1 MTPGLSEDLQG
12 ISDARKTAVIS
23 SKLLRLQVDIAA
35 LQETRLADSGTL
47 KEKAFTFFWHG
58 KSAEDRSEHGVG
70 FAVRNTADRS
80 NISNIVKNI
89 PSKEHVIILGDFN
102 ARVGADHDSWPSCL
116 GHFGIGK
123 INDNG
128 QRLLEFCSY
137 NSLCVTNSFFQTKPQ
152 HRVSWCH
159 PCSKHWH
166 QLDMILIRRSNI
178 KLVQITRTYHSAD
191 CDTDHSHVCCKIRLQ
206 PKKLHKSKQKGK
218 PRINTTAEK
227 WNHLRDTIQKTA
239 LATFGKKASKNN
251 DWFDAKFSE
260 MSPVIDAKRAA
271 LAEHKR
277 SPSEK
282 TLQAHRA
289 VRSKMQQTARRCA
302 NEYWQQ
308 LSDSIQFAAVS
319 GNIRGMYEG
328 IKTAQRPTQS
338 KTAPLKT
345 TSGEVITDTGRQMDR
360 WVKNYSELYSRENTV
375 APSALDAIEPLP
387 IMEELDAE
395 PTIAELCK
403 AIGSLASG
411 KAPGNDGIPPDLIKC
426 CKNTLLQPL
435 HDVLCQCWEEGA
447 VPQDMSDAKIVTL
460 DKNKGERSDC
470 LPTIFTL
477 LRQRSLLWLGHVR
490 RMEDGRISKDILY
503 GELACGKRNTDDCK
517 EAVERKKLAYQRY
530 MREGSEAAYTA
541 MKQTKAMCKKT
552 IAKAKLEC
560 WKNFREDKLDLS
572 EAWKRLKEI
581 KNQYNAPDGEVL
593 RTAKDKAEGF
603 LHHFASASSSASL
616 PAEKRNFR
624 VAQDDLVDL
633 SPNPHPQ
640 GEG

>member
-1 MTPGLSEDLQG
+1 MDYQM
-12 ISDARKTAVIS
+12 ARRPAG
-23 SKLLRLQVDIAA
+23 
-35 LQETRLADSGTL
+35 GTL
-47 KEKAFTFFWHG
+47 KEKEFTFFWHG

-70 FAVRNTADRS
+70 FAVRNTLLSMVEPGDKGSERLMTLRLYTSEGPVTLVSAYAPTLTSTAEAKDEFYI

-89 PSKEHVIILGDFN
+89 APKEQVIILGDFN
-102 ARVGADHDSWPSCL
+102 ARVGADHDFWPSCL

-137 NSLCVTNSFFQTKPQ
+137 NSLCVTNSFQTKPQ

-159 PCSKHWH
+159 PRSKHWH
-166 QLDMILIRRSNI
+166 QLDLILIRRSNI

-191 CDTDHSHVCCKIRLQ
+191 CDTNHSLVCCKIRLQ

-218 PRINTTAEK
+218 PRMNTTGMHLPEKVEEFAKSLQKALSVEHQHCSAAEK

-271 LAEHKR
+271 LAEYKR

-282 TLQAHRA
+282 TLQALRA
-289 VRSKMQQTARRCA
+289 VRSKVQQTARRCA

-328 IKTAQRPTQS
+328 IKTALGPTQS

-345 TSGEVITDTGRQMDR
+345 TSGEVITDKGKQMDR
-360 WVKNYSELYSRENTV
+360 WVEHYSELYSRENTV
-375 APSALDAIEPLP
+375 APSALDAIEPLA

-403 AIGSLASG
+403 AIDSLASG

-435 HDVLCQCWEEGA
+435 HVVLCQCWKEGA
-447 VPQDMSDAKIVTL
+447 VPQDMRDAKIVTL
-460 DKNKGERSDC
+460 YKNKGERSDY
-470 LPTIFTL
+470 IEGQEQRRGTL
-477 LRQRSLLWLGHVR
+477 RENNEGHMKGSLLTQENSR
-490 RMEDGRISKDILY
+490 RRTTSSEEFLDSHRRRSWRPDKD
-503 GELACGKRNTDDCK
+503 
-517 EAVERKKLAYQRY
+517 
-530 MREGSEAAYTA
+530 
-541 MKQTKAMCKKT
+541 
-552 IAKAKLEC
+552 
-560 WKNFREDKLDLS
+560 
-572 EAWKRLKEI
+572 
-581 KNQYNAPDGEVL
+581 
-593 RTAKDKAEGF
+593 
-603 LHHFASASSSASL
+603 
-616 PAEKRNFR
+616 
-624 VAQDDLVDL
+624 
-633 SPNPHPQ
+633 
-640 GEG
+640 